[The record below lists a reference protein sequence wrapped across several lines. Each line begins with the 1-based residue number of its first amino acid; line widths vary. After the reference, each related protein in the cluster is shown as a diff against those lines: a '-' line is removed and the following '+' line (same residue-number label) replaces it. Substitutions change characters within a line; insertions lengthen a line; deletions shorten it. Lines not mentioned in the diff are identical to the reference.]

1 MDQTLYH
8 VLLEGRSVGPYDRRT
23 IVGMRIK
30 KTLTSADVLIGEGGG
45 ARLTVGDL
53 IGRPRR
59 DDRFNPSRSGS
70 FSVVHAV
77 FTAALVGVQGR
88 GVAIPA
94 FKGEIQA
101 RVQGDVVRLAG
112 RFRRGFGWKED
123 RVKILRNDVMHTRIE
138 GSAIQLWLRPAAGGR
153 REPQRITLEMFSP
166 TSAAEL
172 AGWFALATPLTASAP
187 ADAGNA
193 MPHGLLVAIA
203 GVAIVVGMVVT
214 VLLLMHRVR

>member
-59 DDRFNPSRSGS
+59 DERFNPSRSGS

-138 GSAIQLWLRPAAGGR
+138 GSAIQLWLRPAADGR

-172 AGWFALATPLTASAP
+172 AGWFALATPLAASAP